1 MGTGDKRIVTIMSKK
16 AKDFVFSFVL
26 AALGIYVAI
35 NSFMLYKRV
44 AGPPYRI
51 ERFSISPGFLPF
63 ILGVLLFFFSVLLFI
78 GSVKGEKGFSATFKE
93 NGRGALTWFK
103 ESVVNRD
110 YLFTIGG
117 IVIMFIYSFIL
128 MSFLPFWIS
137 SLIFLLALFFYLN
150 AGKWWKSIIVAVLAI
165 ALIVIVFQYCFNA
178 ALP

>member
-1 MGTGDKRIVTIMSKK
+1 M
-16 AKDFVFSFVL
+16 
-26 AALGIYVAI
+26 
-35 NSFMLYKRV
+35 
-44 AGPPYRI
+44 
-51 ERFSISPGFLPF
+51 
-63 ILGVLLFFFSVLLFI
+63 FFFSVLLFI

-93 NGRGALTWFK
+93 NGREALTWFK